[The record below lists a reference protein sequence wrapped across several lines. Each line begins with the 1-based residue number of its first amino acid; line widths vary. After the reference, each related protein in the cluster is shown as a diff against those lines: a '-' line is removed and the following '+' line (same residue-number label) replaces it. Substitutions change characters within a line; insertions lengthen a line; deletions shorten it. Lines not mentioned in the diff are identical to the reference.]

1 MLVHFCN
8 AAAAKETAPLA
19 IAIAAA
25 DTAGSNACASGA
37 AETATTDIGLALLS
51 RPRSAAGLIARSR
64 IRDCFGDVAR
74 EYSRSVARQGREDR
88 GLCPWPRVAVHDEW
102 RMALLEGL
110 DRRFS
115 QRARLVVD
123 V

>member
-64 IRDCFGDVAR
+64 IRDALGMLRGSTRDQSPDRAAR
-74 EYSRSVARQGREDR
+74 IAAFVLGPASPST
-88 GLCPWPRVAVHDEW
+88 
-102 RMALLEGL
+102 
-110 DRRFS
+110 
-115 QRARLVVD
+115 
-123 V
+123 